1 MINVNKPLVVAL
13 SLSLG
18 LFSKKSFSQENNH
31 HKNYIDIGIVGG
43 LQNSN
48 SAIAGVYGAVG
59 TYFKAFGRPASLDIR
74 VKEAY
79 ISNPHQQGT
88 LITVSYRTG
97 LVKGLFAGVG
107 GAHGHQVMGD
117 EFVTHPMPSLFGTS
131 TKIMHSSGYN
141 LELGYNFNAFPKNKY
156 VGIYP
161 NLLLAYTQLFMAH
174 HTMGNLTFTA
184 GFRVGL
190 KQWN

>member
-13 SLSLG
+13 GISLSLI
-18 LFSKKSFSQENNH
+18 SKKSISQENNH

-59 TYFKAFGRPASLDIR
+59 TYFNAFGRPASIDIR
-74 VKEAY
+74 IKESY

-88 LITVSYRTG
+88 LITVSYRIG
-97 LVKGLFAGVG
+97 LVKGLFTGIG

-117 EFVTHPMPSLFGTS
+117 EFVTHPTSSLFGTNMN
-131 TKIMHSSGYN
+131 IMHSSGYN
-141 LELGYNFNAFPKNKY
+141 VELGYNFNAFPKNKY

-161 NLLLAYTQLFMAH
+161 NLLLAYTQLFMTH
-174 HTMGNLTFTA
+174 QSIGNLTFTA